1 MRQSTRVELLAQ
13 SIDLALDVVSGASV
27 DQYQDP
33 TPCSEFTVRDLV
45 NHIAMMLLMTRD
57 AGNRTAPNPSLPTA
71 DPMPFLAGRPESD
84 WAGLM
89 TERADPA
96 VSAWSAPAAWAGE
109 ASVGGPPMAATALGE
124 ILIAEFAIHAWD
136 MAVATGQPINIPA
149 SLASTAF
156 DTYSRE
162 APRMRGLGLL
172 AEEVPQETHAP
183 AFDRALSLTG
193 RDPRWTRP
201 TR

>member
-1 MRQSTRVELLAQ
+1 MAQ
-13 SIDLALDVVSGASV
+13 SIDLALAVVSDVSV

-45 NHIAMMLLMTRD
+45 NHIGMMLLLTRD
-57 AGNRTAPNPSLPTA
+57 AGTRAAPDPSLLTA
-71 DPMPFLAGRPESD
+71 DPMPFLAGHPESD
-84 WAGLM
+84 WAGLVA
-89 TERADPA
+89 EKADPA
-96 VSAWSAPAAWAGE
+96 VSAWSVPAAWEGE
-109 ASVGGPPMAATALGE
+109 ASVGGPPMAATALGG

-136 MAVATGQPINIPA
+136 VAVATGQSVNIPA
-149 SLASTAF
+149 SLATTAF

-172 AEEVPQETHAP
+172 GDEAPQETNAP
-183 AFDRALSLTG
+183 LFDRALGLTG

>member
-1 MRQSTRVELLAQ
+1 MRQSTGVDLLAQ
-13 SIDLALDVVSGASV
+13 SIDLALDVVSGVSV

-33 TPCSEFTVRDLV
+33 TPCSEFTVGDLV

-57 AGNRTAPNPSLPTA
+57 AGTRAAPDPSLPTA

-89 TERADPA
+89 AEKAELA
-96 VSAWSAPAAWAGE
+96 VRAWSAPAAWEGE
-109 ASVGGPPMAATALGE
+109 ASVGGPPMAATALAG

-136 MAVATGQPINIPA
+136 TAVATGHPINIPA
-149 SLASTAF
+149 PLTSAAF
-156 DTYSRE
+156 DTYARE
-162 APRMRGLGLL
+162 APRIRGLGLL
-172 AEEVPQETHAP
+172 ADEVPQEADAP
-183 AFDRALSLTG
+183 LFDRALGLTG
-193 RDPRWTRP
+193 RNPRWTRP

>member
-1 MRQSTRVELLAQ
+1 MRQSTRVDLLAQ
-13 SIDLALDVVSGASV
+13 SIDLALDVVSDVSV

-45 NHIAMMLLMTRD
+45 NHIGMMLLLTRD
-57 AGNRTAPNPSLPTA
+57 AGTRAAPDPSLLTA
-71 DPMPFLAGRPESD
+71 DPMPFLAGHPESD
-84 WAGLM
+84 WAGLVA
-89 TERADPA
+89 EKADPA
-96 VSAWSAPAAWAGE
+96 VSAWSTPAAWEGE
-109 ASVGGPPMAATALGE
+109 ASVGGPPMAATALGG

-136 MAVATGQPINIPA
+136 VAVATGQSINIPA
-149 SLASTAF
+149 SLATTAF

-162 APRMRGLGLL
+162 APRMRGLDLL
-172 AEEVPQETHAP
+172 GDEAPQETNAP
-183 AFDRALSLTG
+183 LFDRALGLTG

>member
-1 MRQSTRVELLAQ
+1 MAQ
-13 SIDLALDVVSGASV
+13 SIDLALAVVSDVSV

-45 NHIAMMLLMTRD
+45 NHIGMMLLLTRD
-57 AGNRTAPNPSLPTA
+57 AGTRAAPDPSLLTA
-71 DPMPFLAGRPESD
+71 DPMPFLAGHPESD
-84 WAGLM
+84 WAGLVA
-89 TERADPA
+89 EKADPA
-96 VSAWSAPAAWAGE
+96 VSAWSVPAAWEGE
-109 ASVGGPPMAATALGE
+109 ASVGGPPMAATALGG

-136 MAVATGQPINIPA
+136 VAVATGQSINIPA
-149 SLASTAF
+149 SLATTAF

-172 AEEVPQETHAP
+172 GDEAPQETNAP
-183 AFDRALSLTG
+183 LFDRALGLTG